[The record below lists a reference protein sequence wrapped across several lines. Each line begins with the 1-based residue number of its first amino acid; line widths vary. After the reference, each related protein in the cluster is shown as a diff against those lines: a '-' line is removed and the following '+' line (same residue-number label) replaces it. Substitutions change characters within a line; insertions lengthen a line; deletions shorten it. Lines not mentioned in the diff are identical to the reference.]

1 MKGFTKKMIL
11 INISHLSLNSRHS
24 AMDVMS
30 AVSSQS
36 CLDLSTE
43 LDTQQAIQVSGSAQC
58 SS

>member
-11 INISHLSLNSRHS
+11 IHISHLSLNSRHS